1 MAEINVEIDGRKY
14 RMACEDGQEAHVR
27 DLATRFSNYVEGL
40 KGEFG
45 EAGDTRLT
53 VMAALTVMDDL
64 KAAQDELARAKE
76 ALDQLAFKSNKLVEE
91 RDALEEDFAKQIIMV
106 SERVELL
113 AAQLENAAQPKAV
126 ASESQ
131 D

>member
-64 KAAQDELARAKE
+64 KAAQDELTRAKE

>member
-1 MAEINVEIDGRKY
+1 MAEISVDIAGRKY

-27 DLATRFSNYVEGL
+27 DLATRFSSYVEDMH
-40 KGEFG
+40 GEFG

-64 KAAQDELARAKE
+64 AVAQKELADAKQ
-76 ALDQLAFKSNKLVEE
+76 ALDQLALKSNKLVQD
-91 RDALEEDFAKQIIMV
+91 RDQLEVDFTQQIIMI

-113 AAQLENAAQPKAV
+113 ASQLEMANR
-126 ASESQ
+126 SRESAE
-131 D
+131 

>member
-113 AAQLENAAQPKAV
+113 AAQLENATQPKAV

>member
-14 RMACEDGQEAHVR
+14 RMACEDGQEGHVR

-64 KAAQDELARAKE
+64 SAAQKELMSAKN
-76 ALDQLAFKSNKLVEE
+76 ALDQLALKSNKLVEE
-91 RDALEEDFAKQIIMV
+91 RDGLEEDFAKQIIMV

-113 AAQLENAAQPKAV
+113 AAQLANATQTDQNAADA
-126 ASESQ
+126 

>member
-1 MAEINVEIDGRKY
+1 MSEINVEIDGRKY

-27 DLATRFSNYVEGL
+27 DLAARFSNYVEGL

-64 KAAQDELARAKE
+64 TAVQNELAKAKE
-76 ALDQLAFKSNKLVEE
+76 ALDQLAMKSSKLVQE
-91 RDALEEDFAKQIIMV
+91 RDTLEEDFAKQIIMV

-113 AAQLENAAQPKAV
+113 AAQLENASK
-126 ASESQ
+126 Q
-131 D
+131 DVPTYIDQA

>member
-1 MAEINVEIDGRKY
+1 MAEISVEIDGRKY

-64 KAAQDELARAKE
+64 KAVQDELASAKD

-113 AAQLENAAQPKAV
+113 AAQLENASQPMA
-126 ASESQ
+126 ASVDDQ
-131 D
+131 G